1 MQFKTVSSQS
11 ESEESEEESDSA
23 VQFFPDFDGTQD
35 SGLYG
40 DEEDILTDPDDVSDN
55 ESNESNK
62 ESLDSKGAKRPIKP
76 YWRNAAYYRLPEN
89 VRAAID
95 VAKMKSKHTEFWYR
109 LQTLNDKIFVFR
121 SVFYTRMP
129 TY

>member
-1 MQFKTVSSQS
+1 MSDD
-11 ESEESEEESDSA
+11 ESDSA
-23 VQFFPDFDGTQD
+23 VQFFPDFDGTHD
-35 SGLYG
+35 SGLYDEG
-40 DEEDILTDPDDVSDN
+40 DLMSDPDDDSGSDGKD
-55 ESNESNK
+55 S
-62 ESLDSKGAKRPIKP
+62 SKGSQDSNAVKAPIKP